1 MTNEE
6 LLAELGQ
13 IRGAITGAENE
24 PGANS
29 ALKAGALLDMLIERI
44 RGEDPP
50 IEILRNL
57 DADARADIA
66 AHPEG
71 GEDLSGPAGMEH
83 LDGGGQ

>member
-1 MTNEE
+1 MTNDD

-13 IRGAITGAENE
+13 IRNAIAGAENE
-24 PGANS
+24 AGANS

-44 RGEDPP
+44 KGEEPP

-66 AHPEG
+66 AHPEA
-71 GEDLSGPAGMEH
+71 GEDLSGAAEAEAI
-83 LDGGGQ
+83 GGGK